1 MIPRFLLP
9 LALTFFP
16 AFLVAQDKPAP
27 EKPGAEKKE
36 GQDKKDKEKSAAK
49 VDFQKEVWPILEK
62 RCVEC
67 HETPHTG
74 PDGKMKKAKGG
85 VVLDSKDGITTSK
98 RGKLVVAK
106 NAAGSM
112 IYESISLPADDED
125 RMPPAKKGDPLAKE
139 QIELIQ
145 RWIDQGADFGSW
157 TGKAKATD
165 KAGDKPTEGDKPKGK
180 DGKESDKDKKAK
192 DKPKEKE
199 NTQALLEAGLK
210 ALPATT
216 LAALQGGPFSVASIG
231 DNSPLLEVTCVGRT
245 DDVDDAALAA
255 LAPLAEHVTSLD
267 LGHSRVTDEACT
279 VIARMSRLTTLDLR
293 QTAVGNHGVA
303 ALAACSQLRS
313 LNLFGTKAG
322 DYGIAALSSTKKL
335 ENLYLWQTDVSP
347 GAVVRLRESLPET
360 RIVVAAELP
369 EPMAEGAGGNGR
381 RRGAK

>member
-1 MIPRFLLP
+1 MIPRFLLSI
-9 LALTFFP
+9 AITAFP
-16 AFLVAQDKPAP
+16 AVLVAQDKPAP

-36 GQDKKDKEKSAAK
+36 GQDKKDKDKNAAK
-49 VDFQKEVWPILEK
+49 VDFQKEIWPILEK

-67 HETPHTG
+67 HETPHAG

-112 IYESISLPADDED
+112 LYEAISLPADDED
-125 RMPPAKKGDPLAKE
+125 RMPPAKKGDPLPKD
-139 QIELIQ
+139 QVELIQ
-145 RWIDQGADFGSW
+145 RWIDQGAEFGSW

-165 KAGDKPTEGDKPKGK
+165 KGSDKPTDGDKPKGK
-180 DGKESDKDKKAK
+180 DGKESDKPKGK
-192 DKPKEKE
+192 DKKEKE

-210 ALPATT
+210 ALPAET
-216 LAALQGGPFSVASIG
+216 LAAFHGGPFSVASVG
-231 DNSPLLEVTCVGRT
+231 ENSPLLEVSCAGRT
-245 DDVDDAALAA
+245 DDVDDLALAA
-255 LAPLAEHVTSLD
+255 LAPLSEHVTSLD
-267 LGHSRVTDEACT
+267 LGHTRVSDEGCA
-279 VIARMSRLTTLDLR
+279 VIAKMPRLTSLDLR

-303 ALAACSQLRS
+303 SLAACSQLRS

-322 DYGIAALSSTKKL
+322 DYGVAALSATKKL

-347 GAVVRLRESLPET
+347 AAVVRLRESLPET
-360 RIVVAAELP
+360 RIVVAADLP

-381 RRGAK
+381 RRGGK